1 MHSNSSNRFQ
11 EPFYQNLSAN
21 NQLLLGN
28 LRPSTSNSRRSLVII
43 HSQPICLT
51 DSVSPAGS
59 SITECQWCIQEWQDL
74 NMEVAERRWAAKNL
88 QEGTREASLRNARE
102 EVLRKWEA
110 SRVAKCNNNSK
121 LMGDIHPNSNIN
133 ITCLYPN
140 ISNISSKCLIILLD
154 INILREL
161 SGLLMLRTEVWTW

>member
-11 EPFYQNLSAN
+11 EPFYRNLSAN

-51 DSVSPAGS
+51 ASVSPAGS

-74 NMEVAERRWAAKNL
+74 NMEVAETRWAVKNL
-88 QEGTREASLRNARE
+88 LEDTLGVSLRNARE

-121 LMGDIHPNSNIN
+121 LMGYIHPNSNIN

-140 ISNISSKCLIILLD
+140 ISNISSKCRIIQLD
-154 INILREL
+154 INTLLEL
-161 SGLLMLRTEVWTW
+161 SGHHMLKTEVWTW